1 MNHLK
6 VFKSLVFLVV
16 TSQSFAQL
24 SSNECMEQL
33 SIFAESAKIKNYE
46 AAYEPWKSVLDN
58 CPKLNVATYQFGER
72 ILKDFISK
80 SSNEESKEK
89 YVNELINLYD
99 AWAENFPTRKGV
111 NQVGKIFSSKGQAM
125 LDNGIKDQSLIYET
139 FEYAYNNDSSSF
151 TNPKSL
157 AYYFITAYN
166 LYKSGSNIT
175 LEDLFEKYEELTEKF
190 QLLQINISRNLDRI
204 LNKEESG
211 IELSSSEVRNKKFI
225 ILIQMQSDLI

>member
-72 ILKDFISK
+72 ILKYYISK
-80 SSNEESKEK
+80 SSDEESK
-89 YVNELINLYD
+89 
-99 AWAENFPTRKGV
+99 
-111 NQVGKIFSSKGQAM
+111 
-125 LDNGIKDQSLIYET
+125 
-139 FEYAYNNDSSSF
+139 
-151 TNPKSL
+151 
-157 AYYFITAYN
+157 
-166 LYKSGSNIT
+166 
-175 LEDLFEKYEELTEKF
+175 
-190 QLLQINISRNLDRI
+190 
-204 LNKEESG
+204 
-211 IELSSSEVRNKKFI
+211 
-225 ILIQMQSDLI
+225 